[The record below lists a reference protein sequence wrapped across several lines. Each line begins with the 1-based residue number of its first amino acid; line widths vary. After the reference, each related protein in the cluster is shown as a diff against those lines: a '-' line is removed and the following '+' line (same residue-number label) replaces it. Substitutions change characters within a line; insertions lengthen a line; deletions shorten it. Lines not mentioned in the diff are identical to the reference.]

1 MQDCAVG
8 QDAHDWNSAMR
19 EDREYGHS
27 DPGDGKDIILAATN
41 LYCSMC
47 DTAPCYLLATAAT
60 AVIQEQ
66 LTESEGRNLVGATR
80 YVENLE
86 RLQSC
91 LTRHLETASEAWQ
104 LNTYFRVSKEA
115 LRNLEKQEAGMENGK
130 SCNRNGGP

>member
-27 DPGDGKDIILAATN
+27 DPGGSKDLVLAATD

-47 DTAPCYLLATAAT
+47 DARPCFLLSTAAL
-60 AVIQEQ
+60 AVMQEQ
-66 LTESEGRNLVGATR
+66 LTESISENLVGATR
-80 YVENLE
+80 YVENLQ
-86 RLQSC
+86 RLQGC
-91 LTRHLETASEAWQ
+91 LTRHLENANDAFS

-115 LRNLEKQEAGMENGK
+115 MSSLREHEAGTGNGK
-130 SCNRNGGP
+130 SCNHNGGP